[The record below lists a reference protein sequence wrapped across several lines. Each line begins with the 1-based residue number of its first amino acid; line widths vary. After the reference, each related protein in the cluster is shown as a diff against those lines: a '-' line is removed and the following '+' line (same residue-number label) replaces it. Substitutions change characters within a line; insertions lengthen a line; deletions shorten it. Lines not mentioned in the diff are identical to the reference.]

1 MMGRPRLPSS
11 WAFLGEAT
19 GWAGGGGRKL
29 GSARPARTP
38 WPGPGLHNPRAVM
51 RCRKPELLVHEDR
64 VKERNVALIKR
75 FTGGGT
81 VVVDRDTIFT
91 GLIMNV
97 DAVEGLTPYPRPI
110 MRWTEHL
117 FDPVFRRYGDF
128 ALREHG
134 TEGQGMW
141 LMMSGGGV

>member
-1 MMGRPRLPSS
+1 M
-11 WAFLGEAT
+11 
-19 GWAGGGGRKL
+19 
-29 GSARPARTP
+29 SARPARTL
-38 WPGPGLHNPRAVM
+38 WPGPGLHNPRAVPQ
-51 RCRKPELLVHEDR
+51 CRKPELLVHEDR

-81 VVVDRDTIFT
+81 VVVDGDTIFT

-134 TEGQGMW
+134 KGDEGCG
-141 LMMSGGGV
+141 

>member
-1 MMGRPRLPSS
+1 M
-11 WAFLGEAT
+11 
-19 GWAGGGGRKL
+19 
-29 GSARPARTP
+29 
-38 WPGPGLHNPRAVM
+38 
-51 RCRKPELLVHEDR
+51 HEDR

-134 TEGQGMW
+134 RGWEGMW
-141 LMMSGGGV
+141 SMTSTAGVRRV